1 MQGTVRVRTQS
12 PSFKKELDETEEK
25 EIRRVQELAEKLEQ
39 NIGKVIRGKEDV
51 VRKTILAALC
61 CGHVLLEDV
70 PGTGKTT
77 LAKALARS
85 ISCEFRR
92 VQFTPDLLPS
102 ELTGVKYYN
111 QKQGEFVFRRGAL
124 FTNILLADEINRAT
138 PRTQSSLLECME
150 ERQASVDGVT
160 YPMADPFLVIAT
172 QNPIEIQGTFPLPEA
187 QLDRFFMRLSMGYP
201 GREAEK
207 DMLSDRAQE
216 DPLAD
221 LPAVVSQ
228 EELLE
233 GQRLIRLVRIGDAV
247 KEYLLS
253 IAEATR
259 TSSRFRL
266 GVSPRGTIALMR
278 AAQGW
283 AAMQGRS
290 YVLPDDVKAVCMDVL
305 AHRVIVVGSH
315 LSQGAAAS
323 SSALGEVLAS
333 IPVPT
338 EER

>member
-1 MQGTVRVRTQS
+1 M
-12 PSFKKELDETEEK
+12 EEK

-102 ELTGVKYYN
+102 ELTGVNYYN

-160 YPMADPFLVIAT
+160 YLMADPFLVIAT

-187 QLDRFFMRLSMGYP
+187 QLDRFLLCVHMGYP
-201 GREAEK
+201 APGEEVRIL
-207 DMLSDRAQE
+207 D
-216 DPLAD
+216 LARGGTRPED
-221 LPAVVSQ
+221 LPAVTSAA
-228 EELLE
+228 EILE
-233 GQRLIRLVRIGDAV
+233 MQRRCREVKTAEAVKQYVVRI
-247 KEYLLS
+247 
-253 IAEATR
+253 AEETR
-259 TSSRFRL
+259 RDRNVSL
-266 GVSPRGTIALMR
+266 GASPRASLMLLTASMAWALLH
-278 AAQGW
+278 
-283 AAMQGRS
+283 GRD
-290 YVLPDDVKAVCMDVL
+290 YVLPDDVQRLAVPVL
-305 AHRVIVVGSH
+305 AHRIRLKAQAGYQQKSAEDVVRAIVGS
-315 LSQGAAAS
+315 LR
-323 SSALGEVLAS
+323 
-333 IPVPT
+333 VPT
-338 EER
+338 GL

>member
-1 MQGTVRVRTQS
+1 
-12 PSFKKELDETEEK
+12 
-25 EIRRVQELAEKLEQ
+25 
-39 NIGKVIRGKEDV
+39 
-51 VRKTILAALC
+51 
-61 CGHVLLEDV
+61 
-70 PGTGKTT
+70 
-77 LAKALARS
+77 
-85 ISCEFRR
+85 
-92 VQFTPDLLPS
+92 
-102 ELTGVKYYN
+102 
-111 QKQGEFVFRRGAL
+111 
-124 FTNILLADEINRAT
+124 
-138 PRTQSSLLECME
+138 ME

-290 YVLPDDVKAVCMDVL
+290 YILPDDVKAVCMDVL

>member
-1 MQGTVRVRTQS
+1 M
-12 PSFKKELDETEEK
+12 DEK

-102 ELTGVKYYN
+102 ELTGVNYYN

-290 YVLPDDVKAVCMDVL
+290 YILPDDVKAVCMDVL